1 MENRSLRPL
10 KYAIGP
16 RMKLGSVPYLNALPL
31 TTGISYPIQRVIPRK
46 LLTLLQKGEVDLALL
61 STVTVFENSEFYLI
75 PGMGIGCRGPVASVK
90 LFFNKPG
97 LTIQDLKSFKQ
108 SPESN
113 TANML
118 ARLLFPQAQSRP
130 AMDADA
136 EVVIGDA
143 AMTRP
148 DPHGSV
154 DLGELWW
161 QRTGLPFVFAAWIS
175 RHPQISRTLWDDLMA
190 AKTRNLDTLDACIA
204 ASPLLPELSLA
215 AKREYL
221 RHNIHFDL
229 GDLEMA
235 GMQKFREECIRSEL
249 LPNAQPIRIAEI
261 IS

>member
-1 MENRSLRPL
+1 
-10 KYAIGP
+10 
-16 RMKLGSVPYLNALPL
+16 MKLGSVPYLNALPL
-31 TTGISYPIQRVIPRK
+31 ISGLGYPLETQIPRQ
-46 LLTLLQKGEVDLALL
+46 LLATLKQGQLDIALL
-61 STVTVFENSEFYLI
+61 STVTLFENSDFYLI
-75 PGMGIGCRGPVASVK
+75 PGMGIGCKGPVQSVK

-97 LTIQDLKSFKQ
+97 LTLQNISNFKP

-118 ARLLFPQAQSRP
+118 ARLLLKDTAVPG
-130 AMDADA
+130 DEA

-148 DPHGSV
+148 NPYGSV
-154 DLGELWW
+154 DLGQLWA
-161 QRTGLPFVFAAWIS
+161 QHTGLPFVFAAWIS
-175 RHPQISRTLWDDLMA
+175 RHPQIARSLWQELIDT
-190 AKTRNLDTLDACIA
+190 KTRNLAQLDACIA
-204 ASPLLPELSLA
+204 ASPLVPELSLD
-215 AKREYL
+215 AKRDYL
-221 RHNIHFDL
+221 RHNIHFEL

>member
-1 MENRSLRPL
+1 M
-10 KYAIGP
+10 
-16 RMKLGSVPYLNALPL
+16 GSVPYLNAIPLIAGLTLPVRTL
-31 TTGISYPIQRVIPRK
+31 VPRQ
-46 LLTLLQKGEVDLALL
+46 LLTALQRAELDIALL
-61 STVTVFENSEFYLI
+61 STVTLFENSDFYLI
-75 PGMGIGCRGPVASVK
+75 PGMGIGCQGSVASVK

-97 LTIQDLKSFKQ
+97 LTIQNINSFKP

-118 ARLLFPQAQSRP
+118 ARLLFPQAISRP

-136 EVVIGDA
+136 EVVIGDT
-143 AMTRP
+143 AMTQP
-148 DPHGSV
+148 APYGSV

-175 RHPQISRTLWDDLMA
+175 RHPQIPRTLWDDLMA
-190 AKTRNLDTLDACIA
+190 AKTRNLGNLDACIA
-204 ASPLLPELSLA
+204 ESPLLPELSLA
-215 AKREYL
+215 TKREYL

-249 LPNAQPIRIAEI
+249 LPNAHPIRIAQI

>member
-1 MENRSLRPL
+1 
-10 KYAIGP
+10 
-16 RMKLGSVPYLNALPL
+16 MKLGSVPYLNALPL
-31 TTGISYPIQRVIPRK
+31 TAGLPYPVTTTSPRK
-46 LLTLLQKGEVDLALL
+46 LLGTFQNGDVDMALL
-61 STVTVFENSEFYLI
+61 STVTLFENSDFYVI
-75 PGMGIGCRGPVASVK
+75 PGMGIGCKGPVKSVR

-97 LTIQDLKSFKQ
+97 LTIQNLNSFKP

-118 ARLLFPQAQSRP
+118 TRLLLQHLQQVPVTCCSVPQQVTGTCCIE
-130 AMDADA
+130 DA

-148 DPHGSV
+148 DPYGSV

-175 RHPQISRTLWDDLMA
+175 RHPQIPRGLWEELMA
-190 AKTRNLDTLDACIA
+190 IKARNLANLDDCIA
-204 ASPLLPELSLA
+204 ASKLLPGLSLA
-215 AKREYL
+215 AKRGYL

-229 GDLEMA
+229 GDAEMA

>member
-1 MENRSLRPL
+1 MRV
-10 KYAIGP
+10 
-16 RMKLGSVPYLNALPL
+16 GSVHYLNALPL
-31 TTGISYPIQRVIPRK
+31 TFGAPYPIAFETPRK
-46 LLTLLQKGEVDLALL
+46 LRDMIVAGTLDLALL
-61 STVTVFENSEFYLI
+61 STVVLMESPNLYLV
-75 PGMGIGCRGPVASVK
+75 PGAGIGCRGPVASVK
-90 LFFNKPG
+90 LFFNKQG
-97 LTIQDLKSFKQ
+97 LTIYDLKSFQ
-108 SPESN
+108 PSPESN

-118 ARLLFPQAQSRP
+118 ARLLFPQAMAQSRP

-143 AMTRP
+143 AMTRA

-175 RHPQISRTLWDDLMA
+175 RHPQIPRTLWDDLMA
-190 AKTRNLDTLDACIA
+190 AKARNLDNLDACIA
-204 ASPLLPELSLA
+204 ASPLLPELSLV